1 MHGPLFERTT
11 RGHAELNVAVVASP
25 PLRVLA
31 LLAQRG
37 DVDPRGHGPGAP
49 CCAHPLTLM
58 ESCISECKEVS
69 VIVVSPVGLPP
80 GMYKDA
86 WLGQA

>member
-1 MHGPLFERTT
+1 M
-11 RGHAELNVAVVASP
+11 AVVASP
-25 PLRVLA
+25 PLCVFV

-37 DVDPRGHGPGAP
+37 DVDPWGYGLGAL
-49 CCAHPLTLM
+49 CCAPPLKFM
-58 ESCISECKEVS
+58 ESCISECKELS